1 MDRSIN
7 RPAVKRLAIIAAI
20 LLAPLLAACT
30 PDRPE
35 TELSW
40 DVNDHLGAPHSKPA
54 VQYAARDTAQTTA
67 KTAVKTTAKTYVYQG
82 DDYAIPAP
90 KPHAA
95 QAAAHPSNYA
105 PVAEHSLAS
114 IFEPSDAVFDW
125 PVSGKVIAGFGTT
138 TNGERN
144 DGINI
149 ATAMGAPIR
158 AAASGTVTYA
168 GNELK
173 GYGNLLLLKHANGY
187 VTAYA
192 HADHLIVSRGDS
204 VAKGQVIG
212 YSGTTGDVSTP
223 QLHFEIRRDTT
234 PVDPRILLVARN
246 S

>member
-1 MDRSIN
+1 MDYFRKV
-7 RPAVKRLAIIAAI
+7 PALVALA
-20 LLAPLLAACT
+20 LLSLAMAACT

-40 DVNDHLGAPHSKPA
+40 NANDHLAHRHMPA
-54 VQYAARDTAQTTA
+54 VQYAARDTAR
-67 KTAVKTTAKTYVYQG
+67 TYVYQG
-82 DDYAIPAP
+82 DDYAVPAP
-90 KPHAA
+90 KPRPAPPA
-95 QAAAHPSNYA
+95 YRPTNYA
-105 PVAEHSLAS
+105 PVYVKP
-114 IFEPSDAVFDW
+114 EPPVYGRADAVFEW
-125 PVSGKVIAGFGTT
+125 PVAGKIISGFGAT

-168 GNELK
+168 GDELK

-192 HADHLIVSRGDS
+192 HADHLIVGRGDT
-204 VAKGQVIG
+204 VTKGEVIG
-212 YSGTTGDVSTP
+212 YSGTTGDVTSP

-234 PVDPRILLVARN
+234 PLDPRGLLVARN